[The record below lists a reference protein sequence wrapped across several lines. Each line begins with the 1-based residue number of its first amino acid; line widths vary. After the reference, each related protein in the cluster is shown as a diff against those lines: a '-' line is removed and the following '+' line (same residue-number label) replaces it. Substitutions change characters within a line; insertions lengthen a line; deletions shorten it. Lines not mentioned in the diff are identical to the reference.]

1 MPKKVNTQYSNPML
15 LSKEIAVYL
24 NLGACKLKQYTSLM
38 LKQNQV
44 GLTPEQF
51 LLIDVLWNQGPM
63 SQQQLANTMQKDKNS
78 ITKLIDALEKKE
90 LVVRKK
96 SKRDRRSNIIVLTE
110 KAETMKL
117 EAKEKGIMLLDK
129 MLEGISEEELR
140 SFLNT
145 LNKMSEN
152 MSANL
157 QSQIKTDDLPDL

>member
-44 GLTPEQF
+44 SLTPEQF
-51 LLIDVLWNQGPM
+51 LLIDVLWNQGQM

-110 KAETMKL
+110 KAKTMKL

>member
-51 LLIDVLWNQGPM
+51 LLIDVLWNQGQM

>member
-44 GLTPEQF
+44 SLTPEQF
-51 LLIDVLWNQGPM
+51 LLIDVLWNQGQM